1 MFLPTTREE
10 IIKLGWERP
19 DVILI
24 TGDAYIDSPHVGVA
38 VIGKYLLKH
47 GFTVAVIAQPSMDS
61 PDDITRLGEP
71 RLFWGVTGGCIDSM
85 VANYTPQKKW
95 RNQDDYTPG
104 GVNIR
109 PDRATMAYTNLIRR
123 NFKNTRPI
131 VLGGIE
137 ASLRRIAHYDY
148 WDNAVRRSVLFDAKA
163 DIIAY
168 GMAEKTMIELAGRLK
183 DNADW
188 KDIPGICYPAAQPVE
203 GYIALPSFE
212 DAAGSV
218 NAFWDMFKTFYEN
231 IDNTKQGMEQRHG
244 ERWLIHNPARPTLT
258 TEELDEICDLDF
270 ERDAHPVCKAGG
282 EIRGV
287 ETIKQ
292 SITTH
297 RGCFGQCSFCAIAVH
312 QGRAVVSRSPASI
325 IEEAKQLARI
335 PKFNGII
342 YDVGG
347 ATANMY
353 GSSCKKGGLPCK
365 HRSCLMPQPCHNL
378 VFGHGKQIS
387 LLNQLLKVP
396 GIKKVFIST
405 GIRHDM
411 VVADKENGAAYMKQL
426 VQNHVSGQIK
436 LAPEHY
442 DNDVL
447 VLMNKPSIK
456 PLMRFK
462 AMFEENC
469 RAAGKNY
476 FMTYYLMAA
485 HPGCTMQHMYK
496 LKDFLKGGLRIMPE
510 QVQIFTPTP
519 STLSAAMY
527 YTGTDAAGNKLYCER
542 HPDGKQRQKDILQ
555 KPDQSRH
562 HDIPPHLHR
571 PPERYAHHYKPA
583 PRPSGRRPHKPFSKN
598 NRKFKK

>member
-1 MFLPTTREE
+1 MFLPTTPEE
-10 IIKLGWERP
+10 ITKLGWEQP

-38 VIGKYLLKH
+38 VIGKYLMKH
-47 GFTVAVIAQPSMDS
+47 GFTVAIIAQPSMDK
-61 PDDITRLGEP
+61 PDAIARLGEP
-71 RLFWGVTGGCIDSM
+71 RLFWGVTAGCIDSM

-123 NFKNTRPI
+123 SFKNTKPI

-163 DIIAY
+163 DILTY
-168 GMAEKTMIELAGRLK
+168 GMAEKTLVELAERLK
-183 DNADW
+183 NNADW
-188 KDIPGICYPAAQPVE
+188 KDIPGICYPSAQPVE
-203 GYIALPSFE
+203 GFIALPSYE

-231 IDNTKQGMEQRHG
+231 IDNTKQGLMQRHG

-258 TEELDEICDLDF
+258 TEELDEICDLSF
-270 ERDAHPVCKAGG
+270 ERDAHPFYKTG
-282 EIRGV
+282 EIRGI

-297 RGCFGQCSFCAIAVH
+297 RGCYGQCSFCAIAVH
-312 QGRAVVSRSPASI
+312 QGRAVVSRSPESI
-325 IEEAKQLARI
+325 LEEAKRLTRI

-353 GSSCKKGGLPCK
+353 GSSCKKGGQPCK
-365 HRSCLMPQPCHNL
+365 HRSCLIPQPCHNL

-469 RAAGKNY
+469 KALGKNY

-485 HPGCTMQHMYK
+485 HPGCTSQHMHK

-527 YTGTDAAGNKLYCER
+527 YTGTDAEGNKLYCER

-555 KPDQSRH
+555 KPDQPRF
-562 HDIPPHLHR
+562 DNLAPHRHR
-571 PPERYAHHYKPA
+571 PPERYAHNYKP
-583 PRPSGRRPHKPFSKN
+583 PNKPTGHRPGKPFTKN